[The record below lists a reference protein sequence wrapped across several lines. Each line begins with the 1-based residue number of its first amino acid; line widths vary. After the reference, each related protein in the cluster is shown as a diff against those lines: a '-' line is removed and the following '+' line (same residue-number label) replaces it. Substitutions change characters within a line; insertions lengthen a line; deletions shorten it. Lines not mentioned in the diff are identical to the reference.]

1 MTTLKSGS
9 LYLDFRLFKLG
20 VFEIFFSTLALKGLN
35 VTFGSPIPPCATRFY
50 QSSLSIVPKPAN
62 ARVA

>member
-20 VFEIFFSTLALKGLN
+20 VLKFSLVALKGLN